1 MKPTIEFYD
10 LFQKIYDHFN
20 EHLFSSELPNC
31 MIVITRKKNT
41 FGYYAKG
48 RWMNNESIK
57 TDELA
62 INPSYFNKYPLL
74 EILQTIAHEMCHLWQ
89 SHFGTPSRR
98 TYHNQEW
105 GNKMISI
112 GLQPSNTGKEGG
124 KTTGQQMMEYPIADG
139 LFLTVCN
146 DLIEDQVFSKL
157 WYDISVN
164 LGTKEVTTGDL
175 LNAPVTFDDAEVPQ
189 ATPDK
194 SKIKYQCP
202 VCKSNVWGKQDLN
215 IICGDCKEDFEPII

>member
-20 EHLFSSELPNC
+20 DHLFAQELPNC

-48 RWMNNESIK
+48 RWINNENVK

-62 INPSYFNKYPLL
+62 INPLYFNKYPLQ

-89 SHFGTPSRR
+89 SHLGTPSRR
-98 TYHNQEW
+98 TYHNDEW
-105 GNKMISI
+105 GKKMISI

-124 KTTGQQMMEYPIADG
+124 KTTGQQMMEYPIPDG
-139 LFLTVCN
+139 LFLKVCN
-146 DLIEDQVFSKL
+146 ALIEDQVFGKL

-164 LGTKEVTTGDL
+164 MGVKEVAVGDL
-175 LNAPVTFDDAEVPQ
+175 LEAPLIVEDAGSEAPTV
-189 ATPDK
+189 DR

-202 VCKSNVWGKQDLN
+202 VCKSNVWGKQDLY
-215 IICGDCKEDFEPII
+215 IICGECNQDFEPMA